1 VGKID
6 RIAKEKEALHC
17 SAYNTKRV
25 CVCVFISSDTNKRE
39 TTTRKLSYI

>member
-1 VGKID
+1 
-6 RIAKEKEALHC
+6 
-17 SAYNTKRV
+17 V